1 MGVIFVAGCYGV
13 GKSTLLEKIF
23 EKTKIPHFS
32 AGMLISEV
40 NDETYGRNKY
50 VTNKKNNQTLL
61 IEQIE
66 KKLKTYPRFFLD
78 GHFCIFKKGNI
89 PDSLLLDDLEKMHF
103 EKIFLLETE
112 PSRILENLKN
122 RDDRYYSLDNIES
135 LMNVERQQA
144 YTFSEKTH
152 IPLYIHHM
160 LFDDNDALQILS
172 NI

>member
-23 EKTKIPHFS
+23 EETKIPHFS

-89 PDSLLLDDLEKMHF
+89 PDSLPLDDLEKMHF

>member
-1 MGVIFVAGCYGV
+1 MGVIFIAGCYGV
-13 GKSTLLEKIF
+13 GKNTILDKLS

-40 NDETYGRNKY
+40 NDEFYGRNKY
-50 VTNKKNNQTLL
+50 VTDKKNNQILL
-61 IEQIE
+61 IGQIE
-66 KKLKTYPRFFLD
+66 KKLKKFPRFFLD

-89 PDSLLLDDLEKMHF
+89 PDPLPLEDLAQMHF

-112 PSRILENLKN
+112 SSKILKNLKS
-122 RDDRYYSLDNIES
+122 RDDKKYSLDNIEA
-135 LMNVERQQA
+135 LMTTENRQA
-144 YTFSEKTH
+144 HTFSEKTH

-160 LFDDNDALQILS
+160 LFDDTDVLQILS